1 MPFRFCCRLYV
12 DDTDM
17 GGIVYYVNCL
27 KFFEHVR
34 TELLRFIGFE
44 QHCLQ
49 QYCLQL
55 QGLIFVVSDVQCR
68 SLQPARLDDEL
79 IVEVAIQHLS
89 GARLLLS
96 QQAIRVV
103 GILLFLK
110 PVSVS

>member
-1 MPFRFCCRLYV
+1 MPFRFCCRVYV

-44 QHCLQ
+44 

-96 QQAIRVV
+96 QQAVRVV